1 MTGDGLFILPGVNRV
16 TTTRY
21 PVLLPRTSYPQRAN
35 LPDLERRVRE
45 RWEEID
51 LYAAVRAA
59 RSGRPKWI
67 LHDGPPYA
75 NGDVHVGTGQN
86 KVLKDMVV
94 RFRTMQGFDAP
105 YVPGWDCHGLPIEHR
120 ILKELGDE
128 ATALDAASIRA
139 RCEQYAL
146 SYVDRQRRQFQE
158 LGVLADWRR
167 PYLTLSPE
175 YELGIIEVFERLVAR
190 GHVYRGRKP
199 IKWCMTHRT
208 ALADAEVEYRRL
220 RSPAIHVAF
229 PLEGE
234 WHALQ
239 YVDLLVW
246 TTTPW
251 TLPGNVAVA
260 AHPELEYVACRYRRP
275 ASWQTGRDRVA
286 VLARTRYEALAARLN
301 LGEVLQSFSGQAL
314 EGATYRHPFWG
325 HPCPIVM
332 APYVTAGEGT
342 GLVHTAPGHGDED
355 FETGRTYGL
364 PTLSPVDEAG
374 VYTADARE
382 WAGQHVFDANP
393 LLIDRL
399 REDGLLIARDEI
411 EHDYPCCWRCK
422 NPLIHRAT
430 AQWFVSLD
438 ANEGRTRA
446 LAAVEQVRWVPRWG
460 ATRIGSML
468 RNRPDWCISRQ
479 RAWGVP
485 IPAVYC
491 TRCETPGFDFPAVK
505 ALFGRGGA
513 SAWFTASAD
522 AIVSPGHTCACGGTE
537 FRKETDIFDVWF
549 ESGASHHSVLRT
561 HPALAFPADAY
572 FEGTDQHR
580 GWFQSSLL
588 ESVLSGGDVPFRT
601 VVTNGF
607 LVDAR
612 TGDKLS
618 KSGYLVPSSEVSAT
632 YGSDLFRLWIASLD
646 FTDDIP
652 FSIEI
657 LAARAPYYVK
667 IRNTFRFLLGNLAD
681 FDPERDRVPFGEQIE
696 VDRWVLHELVALTRD
711 VTAEFEAYAFH
722 AAMQRLHTF
731 CVVTMSATYFDIVKD
746 RLYTLAA
753 SSHAR
758 RSAQTTLHAALDTLV
773 RLYAPVL
780 VHSCEEIWEHVRGR
794 EPSVHLAQWPD
805 PPVEWHDS
813 ALGVKYTRLLDVRR
827 AVNRALERLRVSGA
841 IGRSLDARVA
851 IHAAEPV
858 LRDQLSGVD
867 RESLFIVSEAPLAA
881 EPVGVEDP
889 ELSGVWVEAERSP
902 FARCDRCWARRPSV
916 GLDANDPDLCDRCVS
931 AVRSEG

>member
-1 MTGDGLFILPGVNRV
+1 M

-128 ATALDAASIRA
+128 ASALDAASVRA

-158 LGVLADWRR
+158 LGVLADWSR

-175 YELGIIEVFERLVAR
+175 YELGIIEVFERLVER

-220 RSPAIHVAF
+220 RSPAIDVAF
-229 PLEGE
+229 PLDGE
-234 WHALQ
+234 WHALHD
-239 YVDLLVW
+239 VDLLVW

-260 AHPELEYVACRYRRP
+260 AHPGLEYVACRYRRP
-275 ASWQTGRDRVA
+275 ASSETGRDRVA

-314 EGATYRHPFWG
+314 EGATYRHPLWG
-325 HPCPIVM
+325 HACPIVM

-393 LLIDRL
+393 LIIDRL

-438 ANEGRTRA
+438 ANEGRARA
-446 LAAVEQVRWVPRWG
+446 LAAVEQVRWVPGWG

-485 IPAVYC
+485 IPAFYC
-491 TRCETPGFDFPAVK
+491 TRCETPGFDFPTVK
-505 ALFGRGGA
+505 ALFARGGA
-513 SAWFTASAD
+513 SAWFTTSAD
-522 AIVSPGHTCACGGTE
+522 AIVSSGGTCACGGTE

-549 ESGASHHSVLRT
+549 ESGASHHSVLRK

-588 ESVLSGGDVPFRT
+588 ESVLSGGEVPFRT

-652 FSIEI
+652 FSNEI

-667 IRNTFRFLLGNLAD
+667 VRNTFRFLLGNLAD
-681 FDPERDRVPFGEQIE
+681 FDRERDRVPFGEQVE
-696 VDRWVLHELVALTRD
+696 VDRWVLHELGALTRD

-722 AAMQRLHTF
+722 AAMQRLQTF

-780 VHSCEEIWEHVRGR
+780 VHSCEEIWDHVRL
-794 EPSVHLAQWPD
+794 PDKPASVHLAPWPD
-805 PPVEWHDS
+805 PPIEWND
-813 ALGVKYTRLLDVRR
+813 AVLATKYVRLLEVRH
-827 AVNRALERLRVSGA
+827 AVNRALERLRASGA
-841 IGRSLDARVA
+841 IGRSLDARVTV
-851 IHAAEPV
+851 HAADPG
-858 LRDQLSGVD
+858 LRDWLSDTD
-867 RESLFIVSEAPLAA
+867 RESLFIVSEAPLAPD
-881 EPVGVEDP
+881 PVGDEDA
-889 ELSGVWVEAERSP
+889 ELQGVWVKAEPSP
-902 FARCDRCWARRPSV
+902 LPRCERCWARRPGV
-916 GLDANDPDLCDRCVS
+916 GLDATEPNLCERCVS

>member
-1 MTGDGLFILPGVNRV
+1 MAFFILPGVNRV

-21 PVLLPRTSYPQRAN
+21 SVLLPRTSYPQRAN

-51 LYAAVRAA
+51 LYAAIRAA

-128 ATALDAASIRA
+128 ASALDAASVRA

-158 LGVLADWRR
+158 LGVLADWSR
-167 PYLTLSPE
+167 PYLTLLPE
-175 YELGIIEVFERLVAR
+175 YELGIIEVFERLVDR

-220 RSPAIHVAF
+220 RSPAIYAAF

-234 WHALQ
+234 WHGLQ
-239 YVDLLVW
+239 NVDLLVW

-260 AHPELEYVACRYRRP
+260 AHPELDYVACRYRRP
-275 ASWQTGRDRVA
+275 ALSQTGRDRVA

-314 EGATYRHPFWG
+314 EGATYRHPLWG
-325 HPCPIVM
+325 HACRIVL
-332 APYVTAGEGT
+332 APYVTAVEGT

-393 LLIDRL
+393 LIIDRL

-438 ANEGRTRA
+438 ANDGRARA
-446 LAAVEQVRWVPRWG
+446 LAAVEQVRWVPGWG

-485 IPAVYC
+485 IPAFYC

-505 ALFGRGGA
+505 ALFARGGA
-513 SAWFTASAD
+513 SAWFTTSAD
-522 AIVSPGHTCACGGTE
+522 ALVSPGRTCACGGTE
-537 FRKETDIFDVWF
+537 FTKETDIFDVWF
-549 ESGASHHSVLRT
+549 ESGASHHSVLRK

-652 FSIEI
+652 FSNEI

-667 IRNTFRFLLGNLAD
+667 VRNTFRFLLGNLAD
-681 FDPERDRVPFGEQIE
+681 FDRERDRVPFGEQVE
-696 VDRWVLHELVALTRD
+696 VDRWVLHELGALTRD

-753 SSHAR
+753 SSQER
-758 RSAQTTLHAALDTLV
+758 RSAQTTLSAVLDTLV

-780 VHSCEEIWEHVRGR
+780 VHSCEEVWDHVRLS
-794 EPSVHLAQWPD
+794 EKPVSVHLAPWPD
-805 PPVEWHDS
+805 PPIEWNDPVL
-813 ALGVKYTRLLDVRR
+813 ATKYERLLEVRH
-827 AVNRALERLRVSGA
+827 AVNRALERLRAAGA
-841 IGRSLDARVA
+841 IGRSLDARVTV
-851 IHAAEPV
+851 HAAAHG
-858 LRDQLSGVD
+858 LRDWLSDTD
-867 RESLFIVSEAPLAA
+867 RESFFIVSEAPLAP
-881 EPVGVEDP
+881 EPVGDEDA
-889 ELSGVWVEAERSP
+889 ELQGVWVKAEPSP
-902 FARCDRCWARRPSV
+902 LLRCERCWARRSSV
-916 GLDANDPDLCDRCVS
+916 GLDATEPNLCERCV
-931 AVRSEG
+931 AVVRSAG